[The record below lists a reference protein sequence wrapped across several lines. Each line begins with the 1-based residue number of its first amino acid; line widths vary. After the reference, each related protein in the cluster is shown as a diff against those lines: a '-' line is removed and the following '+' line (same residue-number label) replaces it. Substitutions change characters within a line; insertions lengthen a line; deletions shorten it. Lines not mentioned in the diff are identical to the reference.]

1 MTLSSPL
8 VIALTVMFLQ
18 QCFTILA
25 QGVIPIVA
33 PAALPDLGVP
43 PSYVGLFVA
52 IYSVAKIVVTVG
64 CGNFIRR
71 YGGIRISQ
79 VGQWLIF
86 AGLALAASGNVWVFA
101 LTAVLLALGTGAGTP
116 ASSQIL
122 SAYSPPKLAPIVF
135 SIKQTSVPIG
145 LSLGGVLIPF
155 LEEQAGWQVS
165 LLVFGG
171 LSALFA
177 LAMQPLRKT
186 IDADRD
192 PNQSLSLGDLG
203 KNLLVV
209 WRNTGL
215 RLLAIT
221 MFSFVGLQI
230 TYMTY
235 IVLYLTQTLGFSLTE
250 AGGLYGAAMAASIP
264 TRILWGFV
272 ASSRIGPSRVL
283 GGIGVGMAVA
293 SVLTGLYAPGWAY
306 WQLFAV
312 AALVTS
318 TALGWQGV
326 LLSEIARLSPPGQ
339 VGLATGGVLAF
350 SAMGQ
355 VVLPLIFSGIL
366 QATGSYSYGFFV
378 LCVPALAAGLVLY
391 ISGLDAGEAPRPA
404 G

>member
-1 MTLSSPL
+1 MSKLNPL
-8 VIALTVMFLQ
+8 VLVLATMFLQ
-18 QCFTILA
+18 QSFTILA
-25 QGVIPIVA
+25 QSVIPIVA
-33 PAALPDLGVP
+33 PAALPDLQVP

-79 VGQWLIF
+79 AGQWLVF
-86 AGLALAASGNVWVFA
+86 AGLALAATGNVWIFA
-101 LTAVLLALGTGAGTP
+101 ATAVLLALGTGAGTP

-122 SAYSPPKLAPIVF
+122 SAYAPPKLAPVVF
-135 SIKQTSVPIG
+135 SIKQTAVPIG
-145 LSLGGVLIPF
+145 LAVGGIVIPF
-155 LEEQAGWQVS
+155 IEGVAGWRVS

-177 LAMQPLRKT
+177 LVMEPMRKT

-192 PNQSLSLGDLG
+192 PNQSLSLGDLSR
-203 KNLLVV
+203 NLLVV
-209 WRNTGL
+209 WRHPGL
-215 RLLAIT
+215 RLMAIT
-221 MFSFVGLQI
+221 MFSFVGLQV

-235 IVLYLTQTLGFSLTE
+235 IVLFLTQALGFSLTE

-272 ASSRIGPSRVL
+272 ASTRVGSSRVL

-293 SVLTGLYAPGWAY
+293 SVLTGLYAPGWTY

-312 AALVTS
+312 ATLVTS

-326 LLSEIARLSPPGQ
+326 LLSEIAQLSPPGQ

-355 VVLPLIFSGIL
+355 VILPLIFSGIL
-366 QATGSYSYGFFV
+366 QATGSYNYGFFV
-378 LCVPALAAGLVLY
+378 LSVPALVAGIALY
-391 ISGLDAGEAPRPA
+391 VGNADRSQRSQRNG
-404 G
+404 